1 MSGPLFQSIQL
12 SGKYRVPLLLLVG
25 FCYKQIHG
33 MAWAWHGEWSS
44 SNGSLHVDVSNFN
57 RFSRVAAT
65 GTYSFQLPDF
75 ESTRRNNILKK

>member
-1 MSGPLFQSIQL
+1 M
-12 SGKYRVPLLLLVG
+12 
-25 FCYKQIHG
+25 
-33 MAWAWHGEWSS
+33 AWHGHGMGNGVLLS